1 MTAGKN
7 IATSANN
14 TKDRGEYMF
23 SKKFVSATG
32 TFKKNSQELFGFSSC
47 NQLKNKIQTSI
58 SHEQFMGVALVSMG
72 IF

>member
-14 TKDRGEYMF
+14 TKDRGEYIF

-32 TFKKNSQELFGFSSC
+32 TFKKNFTRIIWILFMQSIKKQDS
-47 NQLKNKIQTSI
+47 NQYI
-58 SHEQFMGVALVSMG
+58 S
-72 IF
+72 